1 MTFSNSGSFFD
12 SQPMFVCDQQTLE
25 IRDVNAAATGV
36 LGYSRRKFLGSRIAD
51 FVTDCEKL
59 KDAES
64 VRDDLPENL
73 VCMVTKSGKARYFQL
88 SASLISY
95 RSRPAKMV
103 IAHDMTPEINKSVF
117 KKVLSRPLD
126 LGNAPLAEIEWDA
139 SLNII
144 QWSAKASA
152 VFGWTE
158 TEALKEADLLKKI
171 VHEEDIEQLQAK
183 IKKGI
188 RDHSPQVTVLIRNR
202 TAAGEMIY
210 CEWYNTLLYDENNRV
225 SSVYSMIHEV
235 TGREIAIENAHK
247 SMMSYQDLFNSIS
260 DAIYLIN
267 YQGEVVEVN
276 EGLES
281 TFGYERSDII
291 GEHVKKLSAPGKFR
305 EDWIEHITALAESG
319 NSEMIRGWGRKAN
332 GEVFPTEL
340 LVNSGT
346 YFGQKVIIMIER
358 DISERVNQEEIL
370 KKREGLLSKLFGS
383 SPIGV
388 ALLNKHKEVEMVN
401 EGFEAMFGWTE
412 EELRG
417 LVLDRV
423 IVTKK
428 QHKEAMKLSESESVL
443 QKTAKRV
450 TKDGRMIDVIIY
462 GVPVVVDDEVVGIYG
477 LYVDITEREKAEAQ
491 VKKSLKEKEILLAE
505 IHHRVKNNL
514 AVITGLLELQSYSVE
529 SETAR
534 RTLKDSQMRVN
545 SIALVHEKLY
555 QSESFSEIALD
566 QYFSELTD
574 EIHRSMKRDD
584 LEVTIALDIDT
595 VQISITQAI
604 PCGLLM
610 NEIITNSFKHAFTGR
625 SEGKI
630 SISLKEVCE
639 RKLELIIKDD
649 GTGMDEQEERDV
661 KSSLGMTLIKT
672 LARQLGAEF
681 RYENNRGM
689 QYSFLF
695 AREFE
700 EEAQVEMA

>member
-1 MTFSNSGSFFD
+1 
-12 SQPMFVCDQQTLE
+12 MFVCDQQTLE
-25 IRDVNAAATGV
+25 IRDVNEAATGV
-36 LGYSRRKFLGSRIAD
+36 LGYSRRKFLGSRISD

-59 KDAES
+59 KEAES
-64 VRDDLPENL
+64 VRDDLPGNL
-73 VCMVTKSGKARYFQL
+73 VCIVSKSGNPRYFQL

-95 RSRPAKMV
+95 RGRPAKMV
-103 IAHDMTPEINKSVF
+103 IAHDMTPELKKSVF

-144 QWSAKASA
+144 RWSAKAASIY
-152 VFGWTE
+152 GWNE
-158 TEALKEADLLKKI
+158 KQAMQESDLFKKI
-171 VHEEDIEQLQAK
+171 VHEDDIEDLQAK
-183 IKKGI
+183 IRKGI
-188 RDHSPQVTVLIRNR
+188 RDHSPQVTVMIRNR
-202 TAAGEMIY
+202 TAEGELIY

-260 DAIYLIN
+260 DAIYLIS
-267 YQGEVVEVN
+267 YDGEIVEVN
-276 EGLES
+276 EGLEH
-281 TFGYERSDII
+281 TFGYQRGDIV

-305 EDWIEHITALAESG
+305 DGWIEYITEKAESS

-340 LVNSGT
+340 LVNSGS
-346 YFGQKVIIMIER
+346 YLGQKVIIVIER
-358 DISERVNQEEIL
+358 DISERVEKEEIL

-412 EELRG
+412 EELKG

-423 IVTKK
+423 IVTKQ

-462 GVPVVVDDEVVGIYG
+462 GVPVVVDEEVVGIYG

-566 QYFSELTD
+566 QYFGELTE
-574 EIHRSMKRDD
+574 EIHRSMKQDHLD
-584 LEVTIALDIDT
+584 VDIQLDIDP

-625 SEGKI
+625 SEGNI
-630 SISLKEVCE
+630 SISLKNVCDH
-639 RKLELIIKDD
+639 KLKLTIKDD
-649 GTGMDEQEERDV
+649 GIGMDEQEERDV

-681 RYENNRGM
+681 SYENKGGM
-689 QYSFLF
+689 EFSFLF
-695 AREFE
+695 SREFE